1 MTVPCRGTRT
11 RPRQTTEPGFFSK
24 KDFSKMLTDLI
35 AYLLGWPS
43 NRLMIIDCDGCG
55 RVRVCRRNGS
65 RCHCSD
71 CINRNA
77 NKD

>member
-1 MTVPCRGTRT
+1 
-11 RPRQTTEPGFFSK
+11 
-24 KDFSKMLTDLI
+24 MLTDLI

-65 RCHCSD
+65 RCYCSD
-71 CINRNA
+71 CIQGQKKNRNGGKSCFK
-77 NKD
+77 KDLVKTTNRQCKKPLS